1 MEGRSKPYNLRMQDI
16 GVSRRTFARAIAA
29 GAALASLPRLV
40 EAAAKT
46 PAGAVRLSANEN
58 PYGPSASAMQAMTDA
73 LHEAPR
79 YPDDLAE
86 ALAADLARFH
96 AVSPDEILLGDGSS
110 DNLRLVAAAY
120 ASGPN
125 KKLVVADPTFEAIVH
140 YAANS
145 GANVVKVP
153 LDAGFAHD
161 LDKMRDADVVYICNP
176 NNPTATIT
184 PKERIRAF
192 LAAVPATTIV
202 LVDEAYHHYVNSGA
216 YESVIPLVKTQPNL
230 IVARTFSKIYAMA
243 GVRCGYCVAQKSV
256 IDKLGATQ
264 QWDAMNVVALAG
276 ARASIADSQ
285 HVIAG
290 RRHNDETKQWLA
302 AQMKGLGYEMLPS
315 EANFVMIDVRRDV
328 KPLIGAIREHGV
340 HVGRLFPAMPHHLRV
355 TIGRPEEMAKFV
367 AAFKETVAV

>member
-1 MEGRSKPYNLRMQDI
+1 MQNL

-58 PYGPSASAMQAMTDA
+58 PYGPSASAMQAMTEA

-79 YPDDLAE
+79 YPDELAE
-86 ALAADLARFH
+86 ALTGDLARFH

-125 KKLVVADPTFEAIVH
+125 KKLVVADPTFEAIAH

-145 GANVVKVP
+145 GANIVKVP

-184 PKERIRAF
+184 PKDRIRTF

-243 GVRCGYCVAQKSV
+243 GVRCGYCVAQKDV
-256 IDKLGATQ
+256 IGKLGATQ

-276 ARASIADSQ
+276 ARASIADAH
-285 HVIAG
+285 HVITG
-290 RRHNDETKQWLA
+290 RRHNDETRQWLA
-302 AQMKGLGYEMLPS
+302 AQIKGLGYEMLPS
-315 EANFVMIDVRRDV
+315 ETNFVMIDVRRDV

-367 AAFKETVAV
+367 GAFKATVAV